1 MKSLFP
7 ENISTY
13 GNEIDQLFWVTLI
26 LVSIAFVISL
36 FFLNVPLF
44 RFRYSSGRKAR
55 YVKGNSWSQYKW
67 IAVALIVL
75 FISDMY
81 ILVAEHSTWHKI
93 EEYVPEA
100 DIHIGITARQ
110 WNYIFTYPGPDGKL
124 YTSDDAVINQ
134 QNSEMHVPV
143 NKNIVIDLRAVDVV
157 HSFFVSN
164 LRLKQD
170 AIPGRTITRWFNATK
185 EGTYDIVCAEI
196 CGVLHSKMRNFLVV
210 DSQEEYDDFL
220 EKLYAGEEY

>member
-1 MKSLFP
+1 MRNIFP

-13 GNEIDQLFWVTLI
+13 GDEIDQLFWVTM
-26 LVSIAFVISL
+26 VFVTIAFGISL
-36 FFLNVPLF
+36 FFLNYPLF
-44 RFRYSSGRKAR
+44 RFRHKKGRKAT
-55 YVKGNSWSQYKW
+55 YVKGDNWKQLKW
-67 IAVALIVL
+67 ITVACIVL
-75 FISDMY
+75 FVCDMY
-81 ILVAEHSTWHKI
+81 ILFAEHPTWHKI
-93 EEYVPEA
+93 EQYLPKA
-100 DIHIGITARQ
+100 DVHIGITARQ
-110 WNYIFTYPGPDGKL
+110 WNYVFTYPGPDGKL
-124 YTSDDAVINQ
+124 NTSDDVVINQ

-143 NKNIVIDLRAVDVV
+143 NKNIIIELRAADVV

-210 DSQEEYDDFL
+210 ESQEKYEAFL
-220 EKLYAGEEY
+220 EELYSDK

>member
-1 MKSLFP
+1 MKNLFP

-13 GNEIDQLFWVTLI
+13 GGEIDQLFWITLAFVT
-26 LVSIAFVISL
+26 IAFLISL
-36 FFLNVPLF
+36 FLLNYPLF
-44 RFRYSSGRKAR
+44 RFRHQQNRKAA
-55 YVKGNSWSQYKW
+55 YIKGNNWKQLKW
-67 IAVALIVL
+67 VIIACAVLLICD
-75 FISDMY
+75 IY
-81 ILVAEHSTWHKI
+81 ILFAEHPTWHKM

-100 DIHIGITARQ
+100 DVHIGITGRQ
-110 WNYIFTYPGPDGKL
+110 WNYVFTYPGPDGKL
-124 YTSDDAVINQ
+124 YTVDDVVINQ

-170 AIPGRTITRWFNATK
+170 AIPGRTIQRWFNATK
-185 EGTYDIVCAEI
+185 EGTYDIACAEI

-210 DSQEEYDDFL
+210 ESQEEYDAFL
-220 EKLYAGEEY
+220 EELYTRD